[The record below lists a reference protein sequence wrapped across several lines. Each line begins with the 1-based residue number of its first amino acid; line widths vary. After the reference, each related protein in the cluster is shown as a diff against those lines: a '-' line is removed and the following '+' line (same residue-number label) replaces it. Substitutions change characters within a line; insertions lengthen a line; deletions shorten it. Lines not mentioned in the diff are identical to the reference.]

1 MVPEGH
7 QHHRLRRCPQPVD
20 ECRQLPVRL
29 HNGSHVGVHGVSALR
44 GILLPGKVLLRPG
57 VPGGVGAVA
66 LDVDGEGE
74 TGLPRLP
81 ALFQVGVDLRQQN
94 GVLRIDRLGH
104 PVIVPLQIPV
114 LLKPQIPVDVL
125 PVIEPLVIGMA
136 PLDGVPL
143 LPEIPGVGVG
153 IPPKIPQLII
163 SGQEAPLRI
172 NGASGKDIGHQ
183 IAGIALRL
191 QGVIEIVPAGVQPR
205 HAVTGEIHIGLP
217 HEPHEADFPLLRN
230 IRVRIFLQ
238 KLRRLCLVVPRRRHL
253 HKIGNAVEEGIP
265 EAMGDV
271 ILCGAPLVEVA
282 EVPGVLIDLP
292 VQDHRGQRGCPG
304 HSGQRPCSPPP
315 PGASHTGCQQPQQS
329 PSQQQ
334 AEYGKNNLPINKQR
348 VVVSGG
354 HGLGLTKDEHV
365 LKVEGVIPELELI
378 EVPQAE
384 TEGDASAQEE
394 GGAGPACEAIEEE
407 DQQGHRDGI
416 QQQSLPVAEV
426 VHQGPPGVW
435 PDGQHQEGQ
444 AHAQACAEQQGY
456 PVDIVEF
463 PLSPAPAGGRLL
475 LEQKIFF
482 PEFFQVSRPSF
493 RGVVFSL

>member
-1 MVPEGH
+1 M
-7 QHHRLRRCPQPVD
+7 
-20 ECRQLPVRL
+20 
-29 HNGSHVGVHGVSALR
+29 
-44 GILLPGKVLLRPG
+44 
-57 VPGGVGAVA
+57 
-66 LDVDGEGE
+66 
-74 TGLPRLP
+74 
-81 ALFQVGVDLRQQN
+81 
-94 GVLRIDRLGH
+94 
-104 PVIVPLQIPV
+104 
-114 LLKPQIPVDVL
+114 
-125 PVIEPLVIGMA
+125 
-136 PLDGVPL
+136 
-143 LPEIPGVGVG
+143 
-153 IPPKIPQLII
+153 
-163 SGQEAPLRI
+163 
-172 NGASGKDIGHQ
+172 
-183 IAGIALRL
+183 
-191 QGVIEIVPAGVQPR
+191 
-205 HAVTGEIHIGLP
+205 
-217 HEPHEADFPLLRN
+217 
-230 IRVRIFLQ
+230 
-238 KLRRLCLVVPRRRHL
+238 
-253 HKIGNAVEEGIP
+253 
-265 EAMGDV
+265 
-271 ILCGAPLVEVA
+271 
-282 EVPGVLIDLP
+282 
-292 VQDHRGQRGCPG
+292 
-304 HSGQRPCSPPP
+304 
-315 PGASHTGCQQPQQS
+315 
-329 PSQQQ
+329 
-334 AEYGKNNLPINKQR
+334 
-348 VVVSGG
+348 VSGG